1 MSEKNIK
8 LCIKQIM
15 GPKIFG
21 SRDVWS
27 KKNVQKTKTLKIGY
41 KRCEQILVSN
51 SQDIADMDQWTNVTR
66 IYVAGTNTPMT
77 L

>member
-1 MSEKNIK
+1 MF
-8 LCIKQIM
+8 
-15 GPKIFG
+15 GPKKMF
-21 SRDVWS
+21 
-27 KKNVQKTKTLKIGY
+27 KKTKTLKIGY

-77 L
+77 VVVCLRWSLDITIKVWSKSGQ